1 MMGAAS
7 RRHLNRVAITGRR
20 LSSDVGDSAS
30 SWYKRHG
37 ARLGDGKVERIPVND
52 GTEYVDEE
60 VLGRPRVEFCARA
73 LQQTKAR
80 GITKREVVAAI
91 KFPDVVGLN
100 APRGRDRVRKIK
112 KPNKAIDVV
121 FQLRVDTILV
131 ITAFPKEFSR
141 RRMGW
146 RTNSDSTSPSTKQP
160 AKRWPCSSR
169 SAKEKRRRYEN
180 SPTAMPLRT
189 ILAAAHSWESN

>member
-20 LSSDVGDSAS
+20 LSSDVGDGDS
-30 SWYKRHG
+30 SWYKCHG
-37 ARLGDGKVERIPVND
+37 ARPGDGKVEWIPVND

-60 VLGRPRVEFCARA
+60 VLGRPRVEFCAHA
-73 LQQTKAR
+73 LQQMKAR

-100 APRGRDRVRKIK
+100 APRGRDRVRKFK

-121 FQLRVDTILV
+121 FQLRADTILV

-141 RRMGW
+141 RRM
-146 RTNSDSTSPSTKQP
+146 
-160 AKRWPCSSR
+160 
-169 SAKEKRRRYEN
+169 
-180 SPTAMPLRT
+180 
-189 ILAAAHSWESN
+189 